1 MQLLTYS
8 VTFLSLTGLLRSF
21 VGMPL
26 SALAPMAYLPL
37 VFAATM
43 LLPEALLVLA
53 DQGPRKAGHYLM
65 GKLWT
70 VAPLYYLFVEQTR
83 AHAFTNTL
91 RWGKAD
97 YFVTNRAVSAK
108 HVPFHEIFMSFSRSH
123 FVPAADLL
131 LLLIASYQGDFPPP
145 AAFLLYLVYL
155 FIVAL
160 LFTPF
165 LYNPRAFYWP
175 TLAKDLHLWVQW
187 VGGGVSDAKGA
198 AAKWAVWWERGTPK
212 GRAHDGTSL
221 VGQVLMGLVYGY
233 FGARLLLKSNS
244 VWSEAAAYYFDVVD
258 DETGGLGFF
267 ATTSL
272 WQLSMGLAL
281 WAPALIVVAYDVL
294 AAARSPPFWVRPLLV
309 VVVVGLAVG
318 WVIFVTV
325 VQINPLLPGI
335 AAVTPHGLLPLWGF
349 GSALRHALVLQLL
362 GACAVH
368 VLTVVQ
374 PFVPGSVPALD
385 GALRGAVRFLHRT
398 RDYVLSFFLF
408 AFLAALATAVLPNFL
423 QHEIIFQSSPY
434 FVPKTWRSLC
444 ARIVIVAAIPLV
456 LLAIFP
462 GDPIAQGLAM
472 L

>member
-145 AAFLLYLVYL
+145 AQSA
-155 FIVAL
+155 
-160 LFTPF
+160 
-165 LYNPRAFYWP
+165 
-175 TLAKDLHLWVQW
+175 
-187 VGGGVSDAKGA
+187 S
-198 AAKWAVWWERGTPK
+198 
-212 GRAHDGTSL
+212 
-221 VGQVLMGLVYGY
+221 
-233 FGARLLLKSNS
+233 AR
-244 VWSEAAAYYFDVVD
+244 
-258 DETGGLGFF
+258 
-267 ATTSL
+267 TT
-272 WQLSMGLAL
+272 
-281 WAPALIVVAYDVL
+281 
-294 AAARSPPFWVRPLLV
+294 
-309 VVVVGLAVG
+309 
-318 WVIFVTV
+318 
-325 VQINPLLPGI
+325 
-335 AAVTPHGLLPLWGF
+335 
-349 GSALRHALVLQLL
+349 
-362 GACAVH
+362 
-368 VLTVVQ
+368 
-374 PFVPGSVPALD
+374 
-385 GALRGAVRFLHRT
+385 
-398 RDYVLSFFLF
+398 
-408 AFLAALATAVLPNFL
+408 
-423 QHEIIFQSSPY
+423 
-434 FVPKTWRSLC
+434 
-444 ARIVIVAAIPLV
+444 
-456 LLAIFP
+456 
-462 GDPIAQGLAM
+462 
-472 L
+472 